1 VVSVLTASD
10 LSAPAQLVEQFMYG
24 LLLANSDGRVLY
36 LNHKA
41 RQLLLP
47 ASAEAT
53 GRWSCCDLVCGR
65 LGPVLDGGCLS
76 QRALAGEGELPE
88 VRFDIEQ
95 ERHTAAAW
103 VTVSTLGTD
112 NPRVIF
118 HLRPGRSGDRRRRIE
133 QKWVGQMSSPERA
146 ELQISTLGGLAVEGE
161 NGPVNGEWLE
171 QRPGQLFKYLICE
184 RRRVVTSDQV
194 TEDLWPDA
202 GLEEGRSRMRYNVH
216 ALREKLEP
224 NRKRR
229 SPARFVVARRGG
241 YVFDTA
247 GVWIDA
253 DVFEREAQAGLAAV
267 RGTRH
272 TQATEHL
279 ATALRLYKGDF
290 LADDPY
296 AEWVLEEQERL
307 RSLAAQALR
316 AQARIYIDFGR
327 LEAAGDHIRR
337 LTELEPFDGDAQQL
351 LIEICLRRGRRS
363 EAYRRYARFKQ
374 RMVSVFQTEPDFALS
389 DVERRIAKGLKEGG
403 SVPNGAG
410 PTA

>member
-1 VVSVLTASD
+1 MVSVLTAAD

-47 ASAEAT
+47 ASADAT

-65 LGPVLDGGCLS
+65 LGPVLEGGCLTE
-76 QRALAGEGELPE
+76 RVLATDAELPE
-88 VRFDIEQ
+88 VRFDIER
-95 ERHTAAAW
+95 ERYKAAAW

-133 QKWVGQMSSPERA
+133 SHWADHVSSPERA
-146 ELQISTLGGLAVEGE
+146 ELQISTLGGLQVEGK
-161 NGPVNGEWLE
+161 NGPVNGDWLD
-171 QRPGQLFKYLICE
+171 QRPGQLLKYLICE

-194 TEDLWPDA
+194 AEALWPDA
-202 GLEEGRSRMRYNVH
+202 GLEEAPSRMRYNVH

-224 NRKRR
+224 DRQRR

-241 YVFDTA
+241 YLFDTA
-247 GVWIDA
+247 GIWIDA
-253 DVFEREAQAGLAAV
+253 DVFEREAQAGLSAF
-267 RGTRH
+267 RRTRH
-272 TQATEHL
+272 AQAAQHL
-279 ATALRLYKGDF
+279 SSALGLYKGDF

-296 AEWVLEEQERL
+296 AEWALEEQERL
-307 RSLAAQALR
+307 RSLAAQVLR
-316 AQARIYIDFGR
+316 AQARIEIDLGQ
-327 LEAAGDHIRR
+327 LDSAADHVRR

-351 LIEICLRRGRRS
+351 LVEICLRRGRRS
-363 EAYRRYARFKQ
+363 EAHRRYARFKH
-374 RMVSVFQTEPDFALS
+374 RMLSVFETEPDFALG
-389 DVERRIAKGLKEGG
+389 DVERRVGQEG
-403 SVPNGAG
+403 NGAVSSSG
-410 PTA
+410 AARPA